1 MTDLQSPVIPAG
13 SMSGGEAFSAA
24 ADAALVLASGEVF
37 WGRDAGAMGRAVGEI
52 CFNTSFTVYQEIL
65 TDPSYAGQVIIFTFP
80 HVGNV
85 GANPEDLETA
95 APAVSPPDVLSAFP
109 LLPEN

>member
-37 WGRDAGAMGRAVGEI
+37 WGRGAGAMGRAVQAHQ
-52 CFNTSFTVYQEIL
+52 TL
-65 TDPSYAGQVIIFTFP
+65 T
-80 HVGNV
+80 
-85 GANPEDLETA
+85 
-95 APAVSPPDVLSAFP
+95 
-109 LLPEN
+109 